1 MDNNNNW
8 KIQPYNSDLNEEK
21 FENNI
26 PKKNTNSVELL
37 WLEQINLEKNRLQ
50 NKLSEKKNNL
60 WLEQLRKENERKEQ
74 DRLENERLAK
84 EKLVNEVNIDLD
96 STVIVDNHTNYTEYI
111 KNNEDNKKSEICN
124 EPDDKQEDENSYF
137 SSCTIS

>member
-1 MDNNNNW
+1 MDNNW
-8 KIQPYNSDLNEEK
+8 KIEPYNSELNKEN

-37 WLEQINLEKNRLQ
+37 WLEQINLEKDRLQ

-74 DRLENERLAK
+74 DRLENERLEK
-84 EKLVNEVNIDLD
+84 EKLENQKSIDLD
-96 STVIVDNHTNYTEYI
+96 AVVIVENHTNSIEYI
-111 KNNEDNKKSEICN
+111 EDKVDNKKSEICS
-124 EPDDKQEDENSYF
+124 EHDKQSDEYSYF
-137 SSCTIS
+137 SSCSIS